1 MFLHVF
7 VLFLWVKSTAIWKK
21 LKKESKKEKSNTEN
35 DHFSFFSGHLEK
47 WPQQEVHPKISNV
60 THQYCILG
68 IPRLQKNIGS
78 LRCGGGAR
86 WSYLAT
92 RLTELPSSQHLC
104 GSHSGLLSHQSFHIY
119 TWCRTWRAPLPVKR
133 LHTGQTQLSNS
144 QSTCIGIFLIRIQPP
159 SKWIRH
165 WKENKIWA
173 KQLWPLYIISYN
185 HYNYLER

>member
-1 MFLHVF
+1 MYNRFHEACLNIARGRRPRARTDPQKMTKLHFWFLLLIIHIMFLHVF

-68 IPRLQKNIGS
+68 TPRLQKNIGS

-86 WSYLAT
+86 WTYLAT
-92 RLTELPSSQHLC
+92 RLIFTNK
-104 GSHSGLLSHQSFHIY
+104 FY
-119 TWCRTWRAPLPVKR
+119 WWM
-133 LHTGQTQLSNS
+133 QTLQK
-144 QSTCIGIFLIRIQPP
+144 C
-159 SKWIRH
+159 K
-165 WKENKIWA
+165 
-173 KQLWPLYIISYN
+173 
-185 HYNYLER
+185 